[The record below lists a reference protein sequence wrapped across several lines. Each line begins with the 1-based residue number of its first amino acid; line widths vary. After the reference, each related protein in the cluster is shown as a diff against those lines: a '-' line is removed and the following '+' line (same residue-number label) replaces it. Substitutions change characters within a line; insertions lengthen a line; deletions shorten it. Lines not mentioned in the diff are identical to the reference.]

1 MLKSL
6 LLTASLL
13 ACAAASATDDKTIY
27 YPVPKAPFS
36 EATQVG
42 NILYLSG
49 QVGSVPGQNHLAE
62 GGFAAEAKQTM
73 DNIGVTLKNHGLSYD
88 DLFKCTIMLA
98 DMKNWPDFNKI
109 YVPYFNPERLPARS
123 AIGAFGLAMGAAV
136 EIECWANV
144 NH

>member
-6 LLTASLL
+6 LLASGLLTWAAGATA
-13 ACAAASATDDKTIY
+13 DDKTVY
-27 YPVPKAPFS
+27 FPVPKAPFS

-49 QVGSVPGQNHLAE
+49 QVGSVPGQLRLVE
-62 GGFAAEAKQTM
+62 GGFPAEAKQAM
-73 DNIGVTLKNHGLSYD
+73 DNIGATLKSHGLGYD
-88 DLFKCTIMLA
+88 DLFKCTVMLA

-109 YVPYFNPERLPARS
+109 YVPYFKPERLPSRS
-123 AIGAFGLAMGAAV
+123 ALGASGLALGAAV

-144 NH
+144 AH